1 MFKKTLCQV
10 SEKDG
15 PGGLR
20 GELPQRGRL
29 HENGVQ
35 RPGYGSGKRALFLI
49 RRFLKGPAYRGHA
62 VCFDENAVSRSGF
75 GGMLYGRIPP
85 HIRADGDVAA
95 KADIVLQA
103 VLTGIPVDEI
113 GVGIFQENAR
123 DPRLLTLGME
133 DDRPAKRCGERELPP
148 EYTLLDGEGD
158 AAPDAVG
165 IRQEGRLF
173 PFLSESVPS
182 IRFKCVK
189 RASASGGV
197 EAQIRDIIPFSRRS
211 SHSAASP
218 GCVWASQRGGRAVC
232 PSACAGFVIMGM
244 KQPPLIAFVIMGAGL
259 LLSPRPPSA
268 CAGFCCRFPPAGRS
282 GCRAIRGSGRKRRR
296 RERRSA
302 RPEGDSGSGSDPTDK

>member
-158 AAPDAVG
+158 AAPDAVHADFTDHRAG
-165 IRQEGRLF
+165 AKKAFHIGNRILIR
-173 PFLSESVPS
+173 VP
-182 IRFKCVK
+182 RV
-189 RASASGGV
+189 
-197 EAQIRDIIPFSRRS
+197 Q
-211 SHSAASP
+211 P
-218 GCVWASQRGGRAVC
+218 GCGYKTGGTAV
-232 PSACAGFVIMGM
+232 SIS
-244 KQPPLIAFVIMGAGL
+244 L
-259 LLSPRPPSA
+259 
-268 CAGFCCRFPPAGRS
+268 
-282 GCRAIRGSGRKRRR
+282 
-296 RERRSA
+296 
-302 RPEGDSGSGSDPTDK
+302 